1 MNILERSFILADKIY
16 NHDIARSLKENY
28 DIAKQILDID
38 WSLLYNAAKYEHGYS
53 KIPLGLQIVKANVNN
68 EDILIRNS
76 VERIMKCKEVET
88 LSQKMTEFKN
98 ITNELVYSIH
108 SPRILEE
115 SILFTS
121 TSIEREYRKFYCDF
135 LRLNLIQNLM
145 MYKSYPGIEN
155 AINKVDKIYKETNF
169 SFFWE
174 EKILDKINEV
184 AKDSYEKNILVIS
197 NIFYTVM
204 RLVEQVIFENHFDK
218 IIFIDINSVNS
229 YKIENDI
236 MNKFIIEVNENVD
249 IKDGWIAFL
258 NNGIKNEVLLINKKQ
273 ISFIPNYKATLSG
286 YIYPKDD
293 SLYINN
299 FIKSIK

>member
-1 MNILERSFILADKIY
+1 MGR
-16 NHDIARSLKENY
+16 
-28 DIAKQILDID
+28 
-38 WSLLYNAAKYEHGYS
+38 
-53 KIPLGLQIVKANVNN
+53 
-68 EDILIRNS
+68 
-76 VERIMKCKEVET
+76 
-88 LSQKMTEFKN
+88 
-98 ITNELVYSIH
+98 
-108 SPRILEE
+108 
-115 SILFTS
+115 
-121 TSIEREYRKFYCDF
+121 
-135 LRLNLIQNLM
+135 
-145 MYKSYPGIEN
+145 
-155 AINKVDKIYKETNF
+155 
-169 SFFWE
+169 
-174 EKILDKINEV
+174 KILDKINEV

-229 YKIENDI
+229 YKIENGI

>member
-169 SFFWE
+169 SFWE
-174 EKILDKINEV
+174 EK
-184 AKDSYEKNILVIS
+184 
-197 NIFYTVM
+197 F
-204 RLVEQVIFENHFDK
+204 
-218 IIFIDINSVNS
+218 
-229 YKIENDI
+229 
-236 MNKFIIEVNENVD
+236 
-249 IKDGWIAFL
+249 
-258 NNGIKNEVLLINKKQ
+258 
-273 ISFIPNYKATLSG
+273 
-286 YIYPKDD
+286 
-293 SLYINN
+293 
-299 FIKSIK
+299 

>member
-204 RLVEQVIFENHFDK
+204 R
-218 IIFIDINSVNS
+218 IIL
-229 YKIENDI
+229 
-236 MNKFIIEVNENVD
+236 
-249 IKDGWIAFL
+249 IK
-258 NNGIKNEVLLINKKQ
+258 
-273 ISFIPNYKATLSG
+273 
-286 YIYPKDD
+286 
-293 SLYINN
+293 LYL
-299 FIKSIK
+299 

>member
-229 YKIENDI
+229 YKIENGI

-286 YIYPKDD
+286 YI
-293 SLYINN
+293 S
-299 FIKSIK
+299 

>member
-218 IIFIDINSVNS
+218 IIFR
-229 YKIENDI
+229 K
-236 MNKFIIEVNENVD
+236 
-249 IKDGWIAFL
+249 W
-258 NNGIKNEVLLINKKQ
+258 
-273 ISFIPNYKATLSG
+273 
-286 YIYPKDD
+286 
-293 SLYINN
+293 
-299 FIKSIK
+299 